1 MGSPR
6 RPSGALPVPS
16 HPRQSQEGRR
26 KTPGPKQTH
35 GRAAGPGCRGER
47 SGGEAPCPT
56 GGARGRHPGRGR
68 GREVGRT
75 YRISSARSSW
85 CTRAPRHTTSR
96 RLQERAEEFPEAARP
111 RPGPRRHHPGQPGP
125 CASPAPPSGGAL
137 CPARPDGAPG
147 ERCRERGVPERA
159 GGAPGK
165 RRLKIKWREMGS
177 QPSSGINWVKNSI

>member
-6 RPSGALPVPS
+6 RPPGAPPAPS

-26 KTPGPKQTH
+26 KMPGPKQTH
-35 GRAAGPGCRGER
+35 GRVAEPGRGGER
-47 SGGEAPCPT
+47 SGGEGREGEAPCPT
-56 GGARGRHPGRGR
+56 GGARGRRPGRGR

-111 RPGPRRHHPGQPGP
+111 RRHQPGQPGP
-125 CASPAPPSGGAL
+125 CAFPAPPSGGAL
-137 CPARPDGAPG
+137 CPARPGPTGRRGSAAGSGAS
-147 ERCRERGVPERA
+147 RNALA
-159 GGAPGK
+159 GLQGSGG
-165 RRLKIKWREMGS
+165 LK
-177 QPSSGINWVKNSI
+177 